1 MRILVTVL
9 LLAACVGA
17 GEQGDL
23 ATVEGRVVEGHRDLA
38 TVEGR
43 VVEGKDMRCPGALV
57 TLVALDTKAEVMVRM
72 TASDGQGMYRFA
84 KVAPGQYLVVAELEP
99 SFPLWGPLLAE
110 KYQDVYRRMV
120 KELNDEQ
127 LRIWKH
133 DRVHVAAG
141 AVVRHDIKLPIAA
154 RLRWA
159 RAQCKR
165 YYEVAKLWGSR
176 EGKRPQDLSQIV
188 TAPARE
194 GTPTFYFLTDPWGGE
209 FRIENIDGLLFVVS
223 NGLDGL
229 PNTQDDISHPPR

>member
-9 LLAACVGA
+9 LLAACVK
-17 GEQGDL
+17 GDL
-23 ATVEGRVVEGHRDLA
+23 ATLEGRVVQ
-38 TVEGR
+38 
-43 VVEGKDMRCPGALV
+43 GKDMICPGAVV

-84 KVAPGQYLVVAELEP
+84 KVAPGQYLVVADLEP

-110 KYQDVYRRMV
+110 KYQDMYRRMV

-141 AVVRHDIKLPIAA
+141 AVVGHDIKLPIAV
-154 RLRWA
+154 RLRVA

-165 YYEVAKLWGSR
+165 YYEAAKLWGSR

-188 TAPARE
+188 TD
-194 GTPTFYFLTDPWGGE
+194 YFLIDPWGGE

-223 NGLDGL
+223 NGPDGL

>member
-1 MRILVTVL
+1 MRILVAVL
-9 LLAACVGA
+9 LLAACVA
-17 GEQGDL
+17 AREQGDL
-23 ATVEGRVVEGHRDLA
+23 ATLEGRVVEGQGDLA
-38 TVEGR
+38 TLEGR
-43 VVEGKDMRCPGALV
+43 VVEGKDKSCPGALV
-57 TLVALDTKAEVMVRM
+57 TLLALDTKAEVMLRM
-72 TASDGQGMYRFA
+72 TASNGRGMYRFA
-84 KVAPGQYLVVAELEP
+84 KVAPGQYLVVAWSHP
-99 SFPLWGPLLAE
+99 SPLWGPLLAE
-110 KYQDVYRRMV
+110 KYQDMYRRMV

-141 AVVRHDIKLPIAA
+141 AVVRHDIKLPIAV
-154 RLRWA
+154 RLRVA

-194 GTPTFYFLTDPWGGE
+194 GTPTYFFLIDPWGGE

-223 NGLDGL
+223 NGPDGL